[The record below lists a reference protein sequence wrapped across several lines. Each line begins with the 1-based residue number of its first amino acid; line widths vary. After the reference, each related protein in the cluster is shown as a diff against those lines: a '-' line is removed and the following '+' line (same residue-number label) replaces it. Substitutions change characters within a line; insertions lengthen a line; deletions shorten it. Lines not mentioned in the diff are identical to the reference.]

1 MKNEIKE
8 KIIVFILM
16 VVFIFGAVA
25 IINYRIEQTQKI
37 DTEVSIIENR

>member
-1 MKNEIKE
+1 MKKTLIRLLLLA
-8 KIIVFILM
+8 I
-16 VVFIFGAVA
+16 FIFGSVA